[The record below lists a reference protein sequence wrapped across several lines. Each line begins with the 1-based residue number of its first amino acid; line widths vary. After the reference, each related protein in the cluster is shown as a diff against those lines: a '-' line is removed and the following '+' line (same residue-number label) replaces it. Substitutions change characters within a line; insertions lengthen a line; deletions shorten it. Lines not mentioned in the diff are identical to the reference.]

1 MDNSSRNIVKFI
13 ATITIAALVIMAA
26 RYYAESQKVSAPTV
40 VEDPMTQPAPDK
52 IEAPMEEG
60 TEDPETDPQ
69 NPGGEIVEEDAQLIM
84 GEPSMNLEQGGSSY
98 YAPQPAPQAQDTPQV
113 DLPVEQQS
121 GGE

>member
-40 VEDPMTQPAPDK
+40 VEDPRTQLAPDK
-52 IEAPMEEG
+52 IEAPVEESA
-60 TEDPETDPQ
+60 EDPEADPQ

-113 DLPVEQQS
+113 DPPVEQ
-121 GGE
+121 